1 MIEFFAGVG
10 ILCAIA
16 KQRNMTQSFAVDKV
30 KKRGARSAIVTLD
43 LIRKDSQDLVQ
54 QWVGSSGLCWARFAW
69 RGRASEG
76 HYVQV
81 KLQTDC
87 WI

>member
-16 KQRNMTQSFAVDKV
+16 KQRNMTQSFAVDKA

-43 LIRKDSQDLVQ
+43 LIRKDSQGLAQ
-54 QWVGSSGLCWARFAW
+54 LFSSGWVLLGCVG
-69 RGRASEG
+69 RGLRGAATTF
-76 HYVQV
+76 
-81 KLQTDC
+81 K
-87 WI
+87 

>member
-69 RGRASEG
+69 RGRACEG